1 MPLLELLLLPAFPR
15 FITLLG
21 RRRGAASSE
30 AAPAEADLRLDDYV
44 QDAASWIRKLA
55 TDARF
60 TGVAVLGHSEGSLI
74 GMLAL
79 QISPTGAFISVAGT
93 AEKGAAILRR
103 QLQERL
109 APDLAARNE
118 EILSSL
124 EAGRAADD
132 VPSPLA
138 ALYRPSV
145 QPYLISWFRYSPVD
159 EIAKLRV
166 PCLLVQG
173 GTDFQVLAGD
183 AEKLHAAN
191 KACSLKVIAG
201 MNHVMKTAPPDK
213 QKQIASYNDPA
224 LPLDK
229 ELPQALVHFLSCAI
243 SPNGSMRMPRIGEA
257 THRPRNC
264 GHCPGWFPPVNDVPI
279 PGTDDQVDSD
289 SPPVHADDKP

>member
-229 ELPQALVHFLSCAI
+229 ELPQALVHFLTAEQV
-243 SPNGSMRMPRIGEA
+243 RARFK
-257 THRPRNC
+257 RP
-264 GHCPGWFPPVNDVPI
+264 D
-279 PGTDDQVDSD
+279 
-289 SPPVHADDKP
+289 